1 MTDSF
6 FHIDPADNLALTDIV
21 CFFIQLLIA
30 CLRRIALQIILP
42 KNSGAFDSS
51 QMSPSTIT
59 YDLNVASM
67 AENRV
72 KCSRGDMSH
81 VYIYIHDIICT
92 YTYKSK
98 STFTYKYMYIYI
110 YTYIASPMG
119 NSWGIHP
126 DKVAR
131 EYPTGETLCFLF
143 GRSQSACPKN
153 YHVRFSI

>member
-81 VYIYIHDIICT
+81 AFPCDLWT
-92 YTYKSK
+92 APQLGPLGPPT
-98 STFTYKYMYIYI
+98 
-110 YTYIASPMG
+110 G
-119 NSWGIHP
+119 HP
-126 DKVAR
+126 D
-131 EYPTGETLCFLF
+131 E
-143 GRSQSACPKN
+143 
-153 YHVRFSI
+153 